1 MPESLL
7 MEARLAS
14 ETDLAG
20 FREEARALLSQ
31 QVPPEAVQWQT
42 DHAQNCDLYADPAA
56 AADSRPQ
63 GVAKAASAIVPA
75 SFLRLCEIVV
85 LHHDPERFALL
96 YRLLWRLVHEP
107 GLRHDPIDPDM
118 LHAHQ
123 MGQAVR
129 RDIHKMKAFLRLQ
142 AVDDGQVPPL
152 QVAWYEPTHH
162 IVEAV
167 APWFAKR
174 SRDTRW
180 AILTPERSVE
190 WDGRQLHYAPG
201 LPRAEAPAPD
211 AEEAVWLARYR
222 SVFGARA
229 KAPPQEGGASAA

>member
-1 MPESLL
+1 

-31 QVPPEAVQWQT
+31 QVPPEAVQWET
-42 DHAQNCDLYADPAA
+42 ATAQNCDMFADPAA

-85 LHHDPERFALL
+85 LHHEADRFALL

-129 RDIHKMKAFLRLQ
+129 RDIHKMKAFLRFRN
-142 AVDDGQVPPL
+142 VDDGQTPPL
-152 QVAWYEPTHH
+152 QLAWFEPAHR

-167 APWFAKR
+167 APWFARR
-174 SRDTRW
+174 SPQLRW

-190 WDGRQLHYAPG
+190 WDGQQLHYAPG
-201 LPRAEAPAPD
+201 LPRAQAPAAD
-211 AEEAVWLARYR
+211 ASEDAWLACYR
-222 SVFGARA
+222 SVFGGRA
-229 KAPPQEGGASAA
+229 KASPSADGPAP

>member
-1 MPESLL
+1 

-14 ETDLAG
+14 ETDVAG

-31 QVPPEAVQWQT
+31 QVPPEAVHWETTQ
-42 DHAQNCDLYADPAA
+42 AQNSDQFADPTSPL
-56 AADSRPQ
+56 DSRPQ

-85 LHHDPERFALL
+85 LHHDANRFSLL

-107 GLRHDPIDPDM
+107 GLRNDPIDADM

-129 RDIHKMKAFLRLQ
+129 RDIHKMKAFVRFHP
-142 AVDDGQVPPL
+142 VDDGQAQPL
-152 QVAWYEPTHH
+152 QLAWFEPAHH
-162 IVEAV
+162 IVEMV

-174 SRDTRW
+174 SPQMRW

-190 WDGRQLHYAPG
+190 WDGQQLHFAPG
-201 LPRAEAPAPD
+201 LPRAEAPRPETPD
-211 AEEAVWLARYR
+211 EAWLAAYR
-222 SVFGARA
+222 RVFGSHA
-229 KAPPQEGGASAA
+229 KASPAPAAESETPGAS

>member
-1 MPESLL
+1 

-42 DHAQNCDLYADPAA
+42 AHAQNSDLFADPAPA
-56 AADSRPQ
+56 SRPQ
-63 GVAKAASAIVPA
+63 ALAKAASAIVPA
-75 SFLRLCEIVV
+75 SFLRLCEVVV

-107 GLRHDPIDPDM
+107 GLRHDPVDPDM

-129 RDIHKMKAFLRLQ
+129 RDIHKMKAFLRFN
-142 AVDDGQVPPL
+142 AVDDGRAPPL
-152 QVAWYEPTHH
+152 QLAWFEPTHH

-174 SRDTRW
+174 SRDARW
-180 AILTPERSVE
+180 AILTPQRSVE
-190 WDGRQLHYAPG
+190 CDGRRLHFAPG
-201 LPRAEAPAPD
+201 LPRHEAPGPD
-211 AEEAVWLARYR
+211 APGGEWLAGYR
-222 SVFGARA
+222 RVFGARA
-229 KAPPQEGGASAA
+229 TASPGGNDTAP